1 MRIKHGL
8 VSCDSHGQLNRDA
21 FTSRMSRGQWGDL
34 IPEVREVE
42 HRGKMVERWFVHG
55 EPWVREVV
63 NCPAAM
69 PGGGEN
75 RYPDRWEDVPASS
88 RRSRRCPPENAT
100 RFCGATRTELHGV
113 GAESSSRPDR
123 GPDMLR
129 HSDRSEEPGLSLSK
143 GPYPQEPRILRA
155 EAL

>member
-55 EPWVREVV
+55 EPWVREGEL
-63 NCPAAM
+63 
-69 PGGGEN
+69 PGGDARTGREPLP
-75 RYPDRWEDVPASS
+75 RPMGGRTGIEQAFEEVPAGE
-88 RRSRRCPPENAT
+88 RDAILWRNA
-100 RFCGATRTELHGV
+100 AELYGV